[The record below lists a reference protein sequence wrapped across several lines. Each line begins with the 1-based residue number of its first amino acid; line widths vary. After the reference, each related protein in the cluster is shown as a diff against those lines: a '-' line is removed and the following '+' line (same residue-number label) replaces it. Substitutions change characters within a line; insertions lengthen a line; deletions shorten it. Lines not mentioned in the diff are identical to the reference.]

1 MCIYIYIFIQ
11 TGIYICI
18 YIYTYWISSWVPYS
32 CYASKFFEK
41 NHPSALIQRNKSS
54 AALFGPESYGKC
66 LGPGPQPNPKH
77 LFLQLRIG
85 EVFTVFKTKAF
96 TKLAMKNG
104 ITWAQ
109 MSCMKPSFSTKW
121 LTQIVRLDCPIQIQ
135 TLTTHGVFFGWL
147 PKRIDVWQPPYEIA
161 YRVVAFLW
169 RSNLKVAERSCAP
182 KSRRGTPTSRW
193 LFDYTYLTTWWL
205 NHQPI
210 WKKSKNP
217 SNWIISPIFSGWKRK
232 KCWEPPPS

>member
-1 MCIYIYIFIQ
+1 MH
-11 TGIYICI
+11 
-18 YIYTYWISSWVPYS
+18 TYWISSWVPYS

-85 EVFTVFKTKAF
+85 EVFTVWTSKAF
-96 TKLAMKNG
+96 TKLAMLFRNNMGPK
-104 ITWAQ
+104 

-135 TLTTHGVFFGWL
+135 TLTTHGVFWL
-147 PKRIDVWQPPYEIA
+147 ITETHRCVAATLRDRISCGRISLAIQLEGCRKELCSEIA
-161 YRVVAFLW
+161 TWYTNLQVTFWLHIPNYLVV
-169 RSNLKVAERSCAP
+169 
-182 KSRRGTPTSRW
+182 
-193 LFDYTYLTTWWL
+193 
-205 NHQPI
+205 
-210 WKKSKNP
+210 
-217 SNWIISPIFSGWKRK
+217 
-232 KCWEPPPS
+232 EPPTHLKNMQKSVKLDHFPHFFGVKKKKMLGTTT